1 MIYGGVVELCVA
13 TVVCYGFCICRVFF
27 FKQKTAYDMR
37 ISDCSSDVCS
47 SDLCGAFAKAAAR
60 CFGCGVVH
68 RGHCRF
74 AAVGGVLPR
83 AATGP
88 SNVVSAFF
96 LGEERNI
103 HRAAHARIVDA
114 ALIEAFTAGPDR
126 LLEQRADLHPSAG
139 GGRRNNG
146 EL

>member
-1 MIYGGVVELCVA
+1 M
-13 TVVCYGFCICRVFF
+13 
-27 FKQKTAYDMR
+27 
-37 ISDCSSDVCS
+37 
-47 SDLCGAFAKAAAR
+47 AASL

-139 GGRRNNG
+139 GRSEEHTS
-146 EL
+146 ELQSLMRFPYAVFCLKKKTSNVKTIHEHYMS